1 MLKKAAAAESVPKT
15 DTTVLSQISG
25 VEQVGP
31 DLHVFPWDS
40 QELFA
45 LLGITTAQAFLE
57 SNDEELAASYVGWR
71 DKTVSLDDAM
81 ATVREWKSRLGVPV
95 DPTGEP
101 AGINDDY
108 FSDGADLSSADGC
121 SNKAVIE
128 HVGDNMPI
136 DETATD
142 GTNSGDEPPAKRR
155 RFD

>member
-81 ATVREWKSRLGVPV
+81 ATVREWKSRLGGKV
-95 DPTGEP
+95 D
-101 AGINDDY
+101 
-108 FSDGADLSSADGC
+108 
-121 SNKAVIE
+121 
-128 HVGDNMPI
+128 
-136 DETATD
+136 
-142 GTNSGDEPPAKRR
+142 
-155 RFD
+155 